1 MAKRAVSKV
10 WMTAACAAI
19 IVVVVLGGAFELGLT
34 DNTRG
39 STSFDIQP
47 LLHSRFGLYLTNTT
61 RPSPTG
67 IASWG
72 FYNESG
78 SVRTYSI
85 STTEVIGQANVSSLE
100 AVPNWNYSLYP
111 QWAFYSCG
119 PCAALLMNVVVLVNT
134 SGGVQ
139 RFWVQN
145 NVHFFSTST
154 VAGRPRQVGYVGE
167 LWNFTTPTS
176 NLSRYASGTGMIG
189 DYYNQSLY
197 MFGSLLHPSGSY
209 ALPLSIVLKTA
220 VRVPNDT
227 GVEVTLSDGPAVKE
241 DYGVNFTGTV
251 FLPIKHVESAAIA
264 VNPYLPSAP
273 GIPASD
279 AELVWGGFCCFQTAK
294 FAQMNSNLSLSYL
307 DAQGEVVPFPSF
319 YTFGETGEF
328 AANLIVSPASG
339 GGRVAI
345 GTTNNTYLGG

>member
-1 MAKRAVSKV
+1 MAKRAVSRV
-10 WMTAACAAI
+10 SMIVAGAAI
-19 IVVVVLGGAFELGLT
+19 IVVVLGSAFEFGLIG
-34 DNTRG
+34 NGPG
-39 STSFDIQP
+39 SASFDVQP
-47 LLHSRFGLYLTNTT
+47 LLHSRFGLYLTSPT
-61 RPSPTG
+61 RPTPTG

-72 FYNESG
+72 LYNESG
-78 SVRTYSI
+78 SIRTYSI
-85 STTEVIGQANVSSLE
+85 STTEVIGQANISTLE

-134 SGGVQ
+134 SDGVQ

-197 MFGSLLHPSGSY
+197 MFGSLLRPSGSY
-209 ALPLSIVLKTA
+209 ALPLSITLKTS
-220 VRVPNDT
+220 VSFPNDT
-227 GVEVTLSDGPAVKE
+227 GVEVTLSDGPSVKE

-273 GIPASD
+273 GIPAND
-279 AELVWGGFCCFQTAK
+279 AELVWGGFCCFQAAK
-294 FAQMNSNLSLSYL
+294 FDQMDSSLSLSYL
-307 DAQGEVVPFPSF
+307 NAQGGVVPFPSF

-328 AANLIVSPASG
+328 ATNLSVTQTPG
-339 GGRVAI
+339 GGRVTI